1 VFPNDGLFKVRNECY
16 DVQMGQNCAK
26 EESRLLRKIEYN
38 TNYNLKL
45 RVIES

>member
-1 VFPNDGLFKVRNECY
+1 MAYFKYEMN
-16 DVQMGQNCAK
+16 DVQMGQNWAK